1 MRTLYI
7 DKNRCY
13 NKYSQRE
20 TGDNKSFHLKGE
32 RIMEQLVQH
41 LNVFLSNVAVLHR
54 KLQNYHWNIT
64 GPHFFTLHKKLEEY
78 YEQANEDV
86 DVVAEEIL
94 KLQGQPLATMESYLT
109 AATLKEPGNKKVTVE
124 EVVSDLLADFEAMK
138 KEIIAIKEE
147 AEDKKVYE
155 VSTMAD
161 DFIAEYS
168 KTLWML
174 RQAYRE

>member
-1 MRTLYI
+1 M
-7 DKNRCY
+7 
-13 NKYSQRE
+13 
-20 TGDNKSFHLKGE
+20 
-32 RIMEQLVQH
+32 
-41 LNVFLSNVAVLHR
+41 
-54 KLQNYHWNIT
+54 
-64 GPHFFTLHKKLEEY
+64 
-78 YEQANEDV
+78 

-94 KLQGQPLATMESYLT
+94 KLQGQPLATMESYLK

>member
-1 MRTLYI
+1 MKG
-7 DKNRCY
+7 DK
-13 NKYSQRE
+13 
-20 TGDNKSFHLKGE
+20 T
-32 RIMEQLVQH
+32 MEKLIEH
-41 LNVFLSNVAVLHR
+41 LNVYLSNLAVLHR
-54 KLQNYHWNIT
+54 KIQNYHWNIT
-64 GPHFFTLHKKLEEY
+64 GPQFFTLHAKLEEY
-78 YEQANEDV
+78 YDQANEDI

-94 KLQGQPLATMESYLT
+94 KLQGQPYATMASYLEH
-109 AATLKEPGNKKVTVE
+109 ATLKEAENKKHTVD
-124 EVVSDLLADFEAMK
+124 EVVTDLLSDFAAMK